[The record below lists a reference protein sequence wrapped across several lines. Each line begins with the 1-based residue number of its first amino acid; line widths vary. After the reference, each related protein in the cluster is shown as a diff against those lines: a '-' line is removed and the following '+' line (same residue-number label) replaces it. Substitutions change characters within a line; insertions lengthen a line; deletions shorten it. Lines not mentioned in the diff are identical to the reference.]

1 MGRGA
6 PRPIHGLTRS
16 ARAPS
21 PQKTQAVRDD
31 VRNMHVDMV
40 RQVFALQQG
49 LEASVGALAA
59 RQDAL
64 ASQLAALQRGM
75 EQLARGGDGGGG
87 ADELGGWL
95 A

>member
-1 MGRGA
+1 
-6 PRPIHGLTRS
+6 
-16 ARAPS
+16 
-21 PQKTQAVRDD
+21 VRDD

-59 RQDAL
+59 RQDSL
-64 ASQLAALQRGM
+64 ASQLLALQRSV
-75 EQLARGGDGGGG
+75 ELLARGGGGGGADGG